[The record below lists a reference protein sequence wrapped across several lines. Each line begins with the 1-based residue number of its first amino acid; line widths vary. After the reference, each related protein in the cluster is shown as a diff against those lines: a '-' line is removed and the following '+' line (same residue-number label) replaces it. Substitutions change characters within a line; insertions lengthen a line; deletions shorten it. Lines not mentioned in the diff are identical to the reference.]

1 MHFDNLGL
9 IEPLLRAIR
18 EEGYTEPTP
27 IQVKAIPPLLEG
39 HDLLGCAQTGTGKTA
54 AFSLPILQR
63 LTASAGTGEA
73 RRIRA
78 LVITPTRELAAQIDE
93 SFAAYGRHVPLRHT
107 VVFGGV
113 RQGPQV
119 KDLKAG
125 VDILVATPGR
135 LMDLMQQRYIHLE
148 HVEVF
153 VLDEGDRM
161 LDMGFIDDIR
171 RIVRHLPRERQTMLF
186 SATISSTIQKLADQ
200 FCHEPVMVR
209 VTPEAPAALTV
220 DQKLYLVERSHKRTL
235 LVHLLADPAI
245 TRALVFTR
253 TKDGADR
260 VGMHL
265 LHEDIA
271 CRVIHADK
279 PQAHRE
285 STIKAFKAGKVRVLV
300 ASDLAARGL
309 DIDDISH
316 VFNFDMPQEAEVYIH
331 RIGRT
336 GRAGASGKA
345 ISFCDMEERARL
357 DDIEKLLG
365 TEIPIVVEH
374 PFVSPLPHRAKSA
387 PVEPKVQHSLYR
399 GRRPTGRRR

>member
-9 IEPLLRAIR
+9 IEPLLQAIR

-27 IQVKAIPPLLEG
+27 IQIKAIPPLLEG

-78 LVITPTRELAAQIDE
+78 LIITPTRELAAQIGE

-113 RQGPQV
+113 RQATQV

-171 RIVRHLPRERQTMLF
+171 HIVRHLPKTRQTMLF
-186 SATISSTIQKLADQ
+186 SATISSTIQKMADQ
-200 FCHEPVMVR
+200 FCHDPVMVR
-209 VTPEAPAALTV
+209 VAPEAPAAITV
-220 DQKLYLVERSHKRTL
+220 DQTLYLVERAHKRTL
-235 LVHLLADPAI
+235 LVHLLTDPGI

-265 LHEDIA
+265 LHEGIA

-279 PQAHRE
+279 PQTHRE
-285 STIKAFKAGKVRVLV
+285 TTIKAFKAGKVRVLV

-336 GRAGASGKA
+336 GRAGAAGKA

-365 TEIPIVVEH
+365 RDIPITLEH

-387 PVEPKVQHSLYR
+387 PAEPKVVHSLYR
-399 GRRPTGRRR
+399 GRRPTGRKR